1 VIYVRGHKKETI
13 NVKVPMV
20 KTPIIREPFS
30 KIAIDIVGPLS
41 RTKKGNKYILTV
53 IDEGTR
59 YPEAFPL
66 PSIEAERIAQSLVQL
81 FSRVGVARVIL
92 SDQGSNFTSTLLKQL
107 YEMLGV
113 KGITTSPYRP
123 QSNGKC
129 ERYNG
134 TLKKVLKKLCITYEK
149 DWDEMLPY
157 ALFAYRETPHE
168 ETGFSPFELLYG
180 WPVRGPTEIL
190 KLAMTGEEDVE
201 KSVIE
206 HVINVRERLSE
217 MRDIVGKNLT
227 DKQSKMK
234 AWYDRNTRKRHFSPG
249 DEVLVLLPT
258 ESSKM
263 TATWKGPFRIVR
275 KLSDVNYQVNVG
287 ARRGLVTY
295 HINLLKRYN
304 RNRVMNIF
312 VEDESVSDML
322 PDMTIPDDTETYR
335 DVTIGTTL
343 HKYQRQSLW
352 TLCEEFS
359 DILTSQPG
367 RTDIIKHEIK
377 TTSETPILL
386 RPYRIPYARRDE
398 VRKPLEQMLKDGH
411 IVPSKSPWSSPIVPI
426 DKHNGSI
433 RLCVDYRK
441 LNDITQSDGY
451 QILRIDGII
460 QKLGDSNYLSRVD
473 LSKGFWQCKL
483 HEQSRAKSAFI
494 TLFGQYEFTVMP
506 FGMKTAPSTFARF
519 IDKVV
524 EDLQNVVTYFD
535 DLIIFSDT
543 FDEHLNHLRNI
554 FGR

>member
-1 VIYVRGHKKETI
+1 
-13 NVKVPMV
+13 M
-20 KTPIIREPFS
+20 
-30 KIAIDIVGPLS
+30 
-41 RTKKGNKYILTV
+41 
-53 IDEGTR
+53 
-59 YPEAFPL
+59 
-66 PSIEAERIAQSLVQL
+66 SLCQ
-81 FSRVGVARVIL
+81 IC
-92 SDQGSNFTSTLLKQL
+92 
-107 YEMLGV
+107 
-113 KGITTSPYRP
+113 YR
-123 QSNGKC
+123 
-129 ERYNG
+129 
-134 TLKKVLKKLCITYEK
+134 
-149 DWDEMLPY
+149 
-157 ALFAYRETPHE
+157 
-168 ETGFSPFELLYG
+168 
-180 WPVRGPTEIL
+180 
-190 KLAMTGEEDVE
+190 
-201 KSVIE
+201 
-206 HVINVRERLSE
+206 
-217 MRDIVGKNLT
+217 
-227 DKQSKMK
+227 
-234 AWYDRNTRKRHFSPG
+234 
-249 DEVLVLLPT
+249 
-258 ESSKM
+258 
-263 TATWKGPFRIVR
+263 
-275 KLSDVNYQVNVG
+275 
-287 ARRGLVTY
+287 
-295 HINLLKRYN
+295 
-304 RNRVMNIF
+304 
-312 VEDESVSDML
+312 
-322 PDMTIPDDTETYR
+322 MTIPDDTETIR